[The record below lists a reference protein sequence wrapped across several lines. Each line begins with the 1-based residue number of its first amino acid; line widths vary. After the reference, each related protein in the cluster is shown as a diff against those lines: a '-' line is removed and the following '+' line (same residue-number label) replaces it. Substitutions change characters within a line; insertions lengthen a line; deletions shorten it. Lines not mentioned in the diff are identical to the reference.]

1 MMTRGLER
9 EYVQILRD
17 YLSGLGEDQLYGA
30 QQLGKWLVSRNI
42 SPEELADLHGRALEE
57 LGEVPEF
64 VRSSFSILTEVMIEY
79 GNAHRSLTSW
89 KSKHQQLQSEVA
101 VASAMQQTLLPQ
113 EIPAYPEI
121 EIGLVSVPAKQISGD
136 YYNFICHD
144 DHRLSLTIADIT
156 GKGISA
162 AMSMSMLKYA
172 MDSLGEICLGPNGM
186 LRHLNRVV
194 ERNID
199 PSMFIT
205 MLFGSYDTISHRFR
219 YAVAGH
225 EPGFLYRFREE
236 RFYDLEGQ
244 GPALGLCT
252 DSRYEEREVQLEVGD
267 VLILLTD
274 GVTERK
280 IDRYYLQREE
290 LVSYLQEEVG
300 APAQVMANRLYS
312 RLLLLSQFDLSD
324 DYTMIVLRRT

>member
-1 MMTRGLER
+1 MPTRGIEK

-17 YLSGLGEDQLYGA
+17 YVTGQGEDQLYGA
-30 QQLGKWLVSRNI
+30 QQLGKWLLQQDI
-42 SPEELADLHGRALEE
+42 SPEEMIDLHERALEQ

-64 VRSSFSILTEVMIEY
+64 VRASFSILTEVMIEY
-79 GNAHRSLTSW
+79 GNEHRSVTSLR
-89 KSKHQQLQSEVA
+89 SKHKQLQSEIA
-101 VASAMQQTLLPQ
+101 VASAMQRSLLPQ
-113 EIPAYPEI
+113 ELPAYSDV
-121 EIGLVSVPAKQISGD
+121 EIGLVSVAAKQISGD
-136 YYNFICHD
+136 YYNIAAHD
-144 DHRLSLTIADIT
+144 DGRFCLTIADIT

-162 AMSMSMLKYA
+162 AMCMSMLKYA
-172 MDSLGEICLGPNGM
+172 MESLSEMLSGPNDM
-186 LRHLNRVV
+186 LLHLNRIV

-205 MLFGSYDTISHRFR
+205 MLFGCYDTNRHCFR

-225 EPGFLYRFREE
+225 EPGFVYRAREG
-236 RFYDLEGQ
+236 RFYDMDGQ
-244 GPALGLCT
+244 GAALGLCS
-252 DSRYEEREVQLEVGD
+252 DSRYEEKEIHLDVGD

-290 LVSYLQEEVG
+290 LVSYLQAEVG
-300 APAQVMANRLYS
+300 APAQVMADSLYR
-312 RLLLLSQFDLSD
+312 RLLLLSQFELPD